1 MKAQQIRKAYLDFF
15 SQRDHKVVG
24 SSPLVPPDDP
34 TLLFTTAGMV
44 QFKPLYAGSGE
55 LPYRRACSVQKCM
68 RAGGKGSDLENVGR
82 TLRHHTFFEMLGN
95 FSFGD
100 YFKREAL
107 TWAWEFSTQ
116 VVKLDPSRI
125 YASVYEDDDEAWDI
139 WTKEIGMPEERMVR
153 LGARDNFWGPA
164 GETGACGPCS
174 ELYYDR
180 GEKYGAGLT
189 FQHATINDDDPG
201 SRFLEFWNCVFPQFD
216 QQKDGSRPPLKNRGV
231 DTGMGLERLCCL
243 VQEKESPYTTDLLL
257 PIVEHAAELMGVGE
271 YQKAPLELQQA
282 VNVVAD
288 HMRAL
293 TFVISEGILPGNEG
307 RGYVMRRLL
316 RRAARY
322 ARRAGKE
329 EPFMEQ
335 LVDTVI
341 RVMGDTYPEL
351 KRSPEHLRKVIRTE
365 ENAYVQTLGAGLTR
379 LDSLLSTAGSSTPQ
393 ISGADVFQ
401 LTATYG
407 LPLDDI
413 LEIATERGF
422 SIDMESYKKHVAEH
436 QEISRQTSKGTK
448 LADLTEYLKVIS
460 LEHGPTA
467 FLGYPEESG
476 PQAMEMLQNM
486 LDPEGSLEGLE
497 LEDGDYDDS
506 DDDEGPDN
514 AEDMETLFKSK
525 EFQNFQNSISDL
537 FGKMKG
543 KDDDFEGFIDANEDD
558 LPFDMPDD
566 FPSDEEIIDA
576 MDEDD
581 FFSGAYPVATVPNIM
596 VLGIYKDG
604 KAVSEATAGD
614 DVALVLD
621 QTPFY
626 AESGGQVAD
635 TGWLTEGNCRVRV
648 YDVHKSADEIYVHFG
663 TVENGALSL
672 DSVLDAGID
681 VERRMDIMRNHTATH
696 ILQGAL
702 KRVVGTHVT
711 QQGSYVGPDYLRF
724 DFTNPDAVSADALA
738 EIEKLVNEQVMD
750 DVALQIT
757 WMSLEEAR
765 ELPGIIA
772 PFGEKYGQRVRVV
785 DIPQWDTEFCGGTHL
800 LSTGETGP
808 VLIVSES
815 AVSAGVRR
823 IEAVTGRAAVELIQ
837 LERQTLKKL
846 AEDLKVPR
854 AKVSERIA
862 SLQEELKNA
871 RRELSKMQAAS
882 SGADAADV
890 LAKAETINGVKL
902 VVHQFSGVDAKG
914 LRDAYDAMKSRQPE
928 NLFALLGSVVD
939 GKVALIAGASK
950 DVAARGLAAGDII
963 RQAAQVAGGSGGGK
977 AEMAM
982 AGAKDPQKLHEALES
997 GRKFARNKI
1006 ETFS

>member
-1 MKAQQIRKAYLDFF
+1 MKAQQIRQSYLDFF
-15 SQRDHKVVG
+15 AERGHKAVA

-44 QFKPLYAGSGE
+44 QFKPLYAGIGD

-82 TLRHHTFFEMLGN
+82 TLRHFTFFEMLGN

-116 VVKLDPSRI
+116 VVKLNPERI

-139 WTKEIGMPEERMVR
+139 WTKEIGLPESRMVR

-243 VQEKESPYTTDLLL
+243 VQEKESPFITDLLL
-257 PIVEHAAELMGVGE
+257 PIVEKAADLMGVPD
-271 YQKAPLELQQA
+271 YHTAPLEIQQA

-322 ARRAGKE
+322 ARKAGQE
-329 EPFMEQ
+329 TPFMEN
-335 LVDTVI
+335 LVDTI
-341 RVMGDTYPEL
+341 IETMGEAYPEL
-351 KRSPEHLRKVIRTE
+351 KRSPEHLKKVIRTE
-365 ENAYVQTLGAGLTR
+365 ENAYLQTLGAGLHR
-379 LDSLLSTAGSSTPQ
+379 LEALLSASAGSTPQ

-401 LTATYG
+401 LTATFG

-413 LEIATERGF
+413 LEIATERGYG
-422 SIDMESYKKHVAEH
+422 IEMESYRQHVSEH
-436 QEISRQTSKGTK
+436 QAISKQGGKAGRLT
-448 LADLTEYLKVIS
+448 DLSEHLKSIHNQ
-460 LEHGPTA
+460 HGPTA
-467 FLGYPEESG
+467 FLGYPEENG
-476 PQAMEMLQNM
+476 PHTMEMLQDL
-486 LDPEGSLEGLE
+486 LDQNEDDEPNPLE
-497 LEDGDYDDS
+497 LEDGGFADDT
-506 DDDEGPDN
+506 PDN
-514 AEDMETLFKSK
+514 VEDMETLFKSK

-543 KDDDFEGFIDANEDD
+543 QDDDDEDD
-558 LPFDMPDD
+558 ESFELPED
-566 FPSDEEIIDA
+566 FPSDEEFFDA

-581 FFSGAYPVATVPNIM
+581 FFSGAYPVATVPNIL
-596 VLGIYKDG
+596 VFGLFKDDHP
-604 KAVSEATAGD
+604 VENATAGD
-614 DVALVLD
+614 DIAIVLD

-635 TGWLTEGNCRVRV
+635 TGWLTEGNCRVRI
-648 YDVHKSADEIYVHFG
+648 YDVKKSPEDIYVHFG
-663 TVENGALSL
+663 TVENGSL
-672 DSVLDAGID
+672 TNQSVMDAGID

-696 ILQGAL
+696 LMQGAM
-702 KRVVGTHVT
+702 KRVIGTHVT
-711 QQGSYVGPDYLRF
+711 QQGSYVGPDHLRF
-724 DFTNPDAVSADALA
+724 DFTNPEPVTEDSLA
-738 EIEKLVNEQVMD
+738 EIEKLVNEQIMED
-750 DVALQIT
+750 MALQIQ

-800 LSTGETGP
+800 LSTGEAGP
-808 VLIVSES
+808 FLIVSES
-815 AVSAGVRR
+815 AVSSGVRR
-823 IEAVTGRAAVELIQ
+823 IEAVTGRAAIELIQ
-837 LERQTLKKL
+837 SERSMLKKL
-846 AEDLKVPR
+846 SEELKVPR
-854 AKVSERIA
+854 VRVMERFSA
-862 SLQEELKNA
+862 LQEELKNA
-871 RRELSKMQAAS
+871 RREIAKLQAAN

-890 LAKAETINGVKL
+890 LANAEVVNGVRL
-902 VVHQFSGVDAKG
+902 VVHQFENLDGKN
-914 LRDAYDAMKSRQPE
+914 LREAYDAMKSRHPE
-928 NLFALLGSVVD
+928 NLFVLLGSVLD
-939 GKVALIAGASK
+939 GKVSLLAGASK
-950 DVAARGLAAGDII
+950 DVAAKGLSAGDII
-963 RQAAQVAGGSGGGK
+963 KQAAQVAGGTGGGK
-977 AEMAM
+977 PEMAM
-982 AGAKDPQKLHEALES
+982 AGAKEVEKLPEALKAGQEA
-997 GRKFARNKI
+997 ARTRIKS
-1006 ETFS
+1006 FS